1 MAQSSAKHRQQ
12 RSECR
17 QNCGTPTSAC
27 SPTDSSS
34 SPISSFRSLALAKA
48 PSLLIKL
55 YLSSQRHRRTSHM
68 RLFIPDGCMV
78 ISYLS
83 STLDSG
89 RPQSSAGV
97 TITPTM
103 ESAMPGAMFVCKSKW
118 EQLLTVRLS
127 GSSRTP
133 SHRINMYL
141 GLESGPIPS
150 IQIFDG
156 QRCQRTSYIHGRY
169 PWACCQNRSTHHQ
182 ESIEGCEASWHKAK
196 RQIQAPW
203 GR

>member
-89 RPQSSAGV
+89 RPQSSARV

-118 EQLLTVRLS
+118 EQLFNRETFGQLKNTKPPDQHVFRVR
-127 GSSRTP
+127 
-133 SHRINMYL
+133 I
-141 GLESGPIPS
+141 
-150 IQIFDG
+150 
-156 QRCQRTSYIHGRY
+156 
-169 PWACCQNRSTHHQ
+169 WTH
-182 ESIEGCEASWHKAK
+182 
-196 RQIQAPW
+196 PFYTNL
-203 GR
+203 